1 MSLSQALN
9 QFAQNLGRYLWFFGF
24 FALHISMLNKA
35 LVLPPCTFSCRL
47 TTIPMH
53 QEWRMIIEGTHGR

>member
-9 QFAQNLGRYLWFFGF
+9 QFGAKSRALSF